1 MKFIYL
7 FIFGCC
13 CTLSAQEILSEKER
27 AVLKDEIL
35 ADRFDTLLP
44 QLMDTT
50 GIDMWLLIS
59 REYNEDPVMRTMLP
73 ATWLNAR
80 RRTMIVFYRNKEDNT
95 FEKLAIARYDIGES
109 ISSAWNKEEQ
119 PDQWKAL
126 VDIIKNKDPKKI
138 GINTSNDF
146 GIADGLV
153 QTDYAALKN
162 ALPIEYQ
169 DKLVSAEKLSIA
181 WIETR
186 SQKEMELY
194 PTLVKQP
201 LNIKTAELK
210 TNKLEFIITSKYD

>member
-13 CTLSAQEILSEKER
+13 FTLPAQEILSEKER

-44 QLMDTT
+44 QLMDAT

-95 FEKLAIARYDIGES
+95 FEKLAIARYDIGEN

-153 QTDYAALKN
+153 QTDYAAFKN
-162 ALPIEYQ
+162 ALPIEYA
-169 DKLVSAEKLSIA
+169 KL
-181 WIETR
+181 
-186 SQKEMELY
+186 
-194 PTLVKQP
+194 PP
-201 LNIKTAELK
+201 LL
-210 TNKLEFIITSKYD
+210 LPSWF

>member
-13 CTLSAQEILSEKER
+13 FTLPAQEILSEKER
-27 AVLKDEIL
+27 AILKDEIL

-169 DKLVSAEKLSIA
+169 DKLVSAEKLSI
-181 WIETR
+181 
-186 SQKEMELY
+186 
-194 PTLVKQP
+194 V
-201 LNIKTAELK
+201 
-210 TNKLEFIITSKYD
+210 

>member
-13 CTLSAQEILSEKER
+13 FTLPAQEILSEKER
-27 AVLKDEIL
+27 AILKDEIL

-169 DKLVSAEKLSIA
+169 DKLVSAEKLAIA

-186 SQKEMELY
+186 SQKEME
-194 PTLVKQP
+194 
-201 LNIKTAELK
+201 
-210 TNKLEFIITSKYD
+210 